1 MQQRTETPTP
11 HPLSAKLSPYQHKAA
26 VPPALLSAMARP
38 RSAIDQHRD
47 YVSRLYLSG
56 VSRSRIC
63 YKLRKHFH
71 VAVNLST
78 LSRRIADW
86 DLPRQQTRTRETPEL
101 IETVRDL
108 IFRVGLTEKQTIS
121 VLQRQGWPITKRGL
135 KRIRLHPDRRWL
147 RRLNS
152 EEERLALLEK
162 AEQAIIE
169 MTQRSNAISGYGKNL
184 LQPYLR
190 QQMQLWVPRDP
201 LFQMYKVMFPNEV
214 ELRKRMF
221 RRKKGQFLVPGPN
234 YQWCIDGHDKLKAYG
249 FEIYAAIDAYSRNI
263 IWFYVGHTATTAL
276 SVLKQYLAA
285 CGAYGLRPWF
295 LQADR
300 GSETPLAAAAH
311 WNFVLRSEGRIE
323 WHGQVFQ
330 QGKLLKDSYKAAPST
345 KNVKI
350 ESWWERMLHVSSR
363 QWVEYFGELARD
375 GDFDG
380 DMLED
385 QIALYA
391 VYEDILRQELFDF
404 VEAWNI
410 HRIRLQKNRP
420 HVVHGQPWMNY
431 HYPDPQKACNWGIP
445 IDRTVLTD
453 MERPLSDIDINSCL
467 EPETKNWCRQLLTEM
482 DFDQVALG
490 SSRDPDKLRPFRRFY
505 LALRDQIIRH
515 IESGQQPVLSYR
527 RAPTGGVAEY
537 VRHPSAREPKPTNDR
552 QESLLERA
560 AQAREDELGDGDA
573 AEQPII
579 ETSVEDEQGDDIEEI
594 SDDDADSDSSDGLSA

>member
-1 MQQRTETPTP
+1 MAWPIGNSGSCPGDALAPGLFPFGQLPVPPSFRYEAAAGQSPCSSEQKYPLRTP
-11 HPLSAKLSPYQHKAA
+11 SAPNCLLTNIRLRS
-26 VPPALLSAMARP
+26 PPALLSAMARP

-221 RRKKGQFLVPGPN
+221 RRKKG
-234 YQWCIDGHDKLKAYG
+234 
-249 FEIYAAIDAYSRNI
+249 
-263 IWFYVGHTATTAL
+263 
-276 SVLKQYLAA
+276 
-285 CGAYGLRPWF
+285 
-295 LQADR
+295 
-300 GSETPLAAAAH
+300 
-311 WNFVLRSEGRIE
+311 
-323 WHGQVFQ
+323 
-330 QGKLLKDSYKAAPST
+330 
-345 KNVKI
+345 
-350 ESWWERMLHVSSR
+350 SS
-363 QWVEYFGELARD
+363 
-375 GDFDG
+375 
-380 DMLED
+380 
-385 QIALYA
+385 
-391 VYEDILRQELFDF
+391 
-404 VEAWNI
+404 
-410 HRIRLQKNRP
+410 
-420 HVVHGQPWMNY
+420 
-431 HYPDPQKACNWGIP
+431 
-445 IDRTVLTD
+445 
-453 MERPLSDIDINSCL
+453 
-467 EPETKNWCRQLLTEM
+467 
-482 DFDQVALG
+482 
-490 SSRDPDKLRPFRRFY
+490 
-505 LALRDQIIRH
+505 
-515 IESGQQPVLSYR
+515 
-527 RAPTGGVAEY
+527 
-537 VRHPSAREPKPTNDR
+537 
-552 QESLLERA
+552 
-560 AQAREDELGDGDA
+560 
-573 AEQPII
+573 
-579 ETSVEDEQGDDIEEI
+579 
-594 SDDDADSDSSDGLSA
+594 